1 MSEDTATMPIEDYLA
16 QGGVLTSPAN
26 VPARYRGELLR
37 LMATFVDSELAASA
51 GFADTINDAP
61 GITARI
67 AACRITLEK
76 ADHAERVLDLMGDF
90 GADEGRYAVYHTW
103 ADRLPRDA
111 SLGQARHGGDM
122 RLAVFHYP
130 IEGWTDAVVLN
141 VLQGLAA
148 AVTLDEMSKVSYAP
162 LAETFRAI
170 APREK
175 RHTDLGITGLDR
187 PRRHRGRPRRGEGL
201 RSPTGSPASPTASA
215 PSNSARFETQKR
227 FGLRHRPNEALL
239 ADWTASVPGDAGAPR
254 PRLRNRP

>member
-1 MSEDTATMPIEDYLA
+1 MSDDTATMPIEDYLA
-16 QGGVLTSPAN
+16 QGGQLTSPAN

-51 GFADTINDAP
+51 GFADTINTAP

-76 ADHAERVLDLMGDF
+76 ADHAERVLALMGDF
-90 GADEGRYAVYHTW
+90 GADEGRYATYHTW

-111 SLGQARHGGDM
+111 ALGQARHGGDM

-148 AVTLDEMSKVSYAP
+148 AVTLDEMGRVSYAP

-170 APREK
+170 APREQ
-175 RHTDLGITGLDR
+175 RHTDLGVTGLD
-187 PRRHRGRPRRGEGL
+187 
-201 RSPTGSPASPTASA
+201 
-215 PSNSARFETQKR
+215 
-227 FGLRHRPNEALL
+227 
-239 ADWTASVPGDAGAPR
+239 
-254 PRLRNRP
+254 